1 MRDLSGGTKHVP
13 QEYFVLRAVSLGVLH
28 SGDRQKFVRFC
39 CRYRLAGGIGGEAR
53 RNVLE

>member
-13 QEYFVLRAVSLGVLH
+13 QEYFVLWAVSLGVLH